1 MNPPPPEKKPA
12 AKPET
17 QAGVIPTGTPP
28 HGPDSPLG
36 RGAGIAPAVA
46 PTAPPGY
53 TQNRTITIA
62 GYSATGKAPIYI
74 LTEGS
79 YSAFHSGA
87 ENVSA
92 DVKNRLSPPP
102 AAAGTG

>member
-1 MNPPPPEKKPA
+1 
-12 AKPET
+12 
-17 QAGVIPTGTPP
+17 V
-28 HGPDSPLG
+28 
-36 RGAGIAPAVA
+36 
-46 PTAPPGY
+46 APPGY

-62 GYSATGKAPIYI
+62 GYAATGKAPIYI
-74 LTEGS
+74 LTEGA